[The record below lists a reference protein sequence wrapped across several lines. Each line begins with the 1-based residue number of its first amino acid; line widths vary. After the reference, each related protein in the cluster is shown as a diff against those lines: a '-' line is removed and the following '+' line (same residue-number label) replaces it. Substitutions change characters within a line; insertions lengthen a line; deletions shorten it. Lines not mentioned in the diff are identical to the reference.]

1 MREAMLSR
9 GYISGREF
17 SFFKIMDNVEAAVG
31 EIKNFYRNFHS
42 YRFVKQNLII
52 RLNHPPTPG
61 LIDTLNQT
69 FVDILKGGK
78 IDQTDP
84 LPEEADDPDTLHL
97 SRLSIPFNRRD
108 FARLREMID
117 VINREG

>member
-1 MREAMLSR
+1 MLTR
-9 GYISGREF
+9 GYISGNEF
-17 SFFKIMDNVEAAVG
+17 SFFKILDNVDAAVD

-42 YRFVKQNLII
+42 YRFVKRDLVI
-52 RLNHPPTPG
+52 RLNHPPAPG
-61 LIDTLNQT
+61 LIDRLNQT
-69 FVDILKGGK
+69 FVDILKDGT
-78 IDQTDP
+78 ITQTDP

-97 SRLSIPFNRRD
+97 SRLSVPFNRED